1 MINNTIQKKYFVNI
15 VDSFYNNIPLVEIN
29 NKKQLINDIKNLK
42 VKDITHKILKNIN
55 CIFIL

>member
-15 VDSFYNNIPLVEIN
+15 VDSFYNNIPLVEI
-29 NKKQLINDIKNLK
+29 KNDIKNLK

>member
-15 VDSFYNNIPLVEIN
+15 IDSFYNNIQLVEIN

-42 VKDITHKILKNIN
+42 VKDINPSQNFEKY
-55 CIFIL
+55 